1 MKGDEAA
8 KEKGMRIIV
17 GCIVLGILIA
27 VGPNVVTWLTQV
39 DIENPSGLPTQL
51 YNILTQLYSAMKFLG
66 ASSLSETAKVSFS
79 SKGPIEIALPLVRGG
94 EMRFYLAPW
103 EDFDDGGC

>member
-27 VGPNVVTWLTQV
+27 VGPNVVTWLNQV

-94 EMRFYLAPW
+94 DEVLPGAL
-103 EDFDDGGC
+103 GGL